1 MSLFTTHSEA
11 NRVVDTG
18 LLVTYSKSRIS
29 GSWTYGDYFGAA
41 STTYNEMME
50 YHRRATKSYRYI
62 AMTEEAAKI
71 CVKEMVELY
80 TRSIKISGWNTNTGT
95 WSEHGGGNI
104 LMADIARQRNDDGS
118 WDVLINVNE
127 DDVRHEMI
135 GRLPPGFLTEQ
146 KLRDYDDEKEEV
158 PTLGDEDDET
168 TP

>member
-1 MSLFTTHSEA
+1 MSLFTTHSPA

-29 GSWTYGDYFGAA
+29 GSWTYGDYFGTA
-41 STTYNEMME
+41 STTYTEMME

-62 AMTEEAAKI
+62 AMTEEAARK
-71 CVKEMVELY
+71 CVKKMVELY

-95 WSEHGGGNI
+95 WSEHDGGDI

-135 GRLPPGFLTEQ
+135 GRLSPGFLSEQ
-146 KLRDYDDEKEEV
+146 QREYDDEKEEV
-158 PTLGDEDDET
+158 PTLGET